1 VCSHSVISLALLLL
15 LYHTK
20 STRFCGIYLQLL
32 CTHQPKRVSTSGV
45 WQQAQVYDVRDLW
58 LDEAILFWL
67 LFEPETFRSS
77 FQPRRKK
84 ILSNKEEEKGGLQG
98 IKISMLPSWIASC
111 SFFEQQTVLGLLSQ
125 GIPILLRV
133 ATGLNVIMML
143 GASNKQGGNKCA
155 FTTLLL

>member
-98 IKISMLPSWIASC
+98 IKISMCLTQWDIYFSL
-111 SFFEQQTVLGLLSQ
+111 FRLHVLFQLTYFRRKEV
-125 GIPILLRV
+125 GIPLGILPHVQEQNKHSYFPR
-133 ATGLNVIMML
+133 L
-143 GASNKQGGNKCA
+143 GQS
-155 FTTLLL
+155 